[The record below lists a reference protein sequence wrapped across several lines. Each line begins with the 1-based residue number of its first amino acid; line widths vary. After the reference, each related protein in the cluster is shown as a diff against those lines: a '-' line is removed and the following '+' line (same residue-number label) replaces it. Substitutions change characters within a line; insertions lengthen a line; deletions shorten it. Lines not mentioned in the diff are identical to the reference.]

1 MDKYLNH
8 KSEIDAESYAR
19 KLAGIVFGIDLFK
32 GGDKALM
39 EKMIRT
45 AKDID
50 ISVSEED
57 KEYFWC
63 LFDIE

>member
-1 MDKYLNH
+1 ML
-8 KSEIDAESYAR
+8 
-19 KLAGIVFGIDLFK
+19 LFK

-63 LFDIE
+63 LFDSE

>member
-1 MDKYLNH
+1 
-8 KSEIDAESYAR
+8 
-19 KLAGIVFGIDLFK
+19 
-32 GGDKALM
+32 M